1 MAQAANSEFIRVEQ
15 LIKSFGN
22 NAVVKGVS
30 FAFNKGEFVSLLGPS
45 GCGKTTILR
54 MIAGFENPTS
64 GSILVEGQ
72 DITHLKPNQRQLG
85 MVFQAYALFPNLN
98 VGDNIAFGLKIAGMP
113 AAERRARVE
122 EMLKLIGLPGFEKR
136 YPYEMSGGQ
145 QQRVALARAIAPRP
159 RMLLLDE
166 PLSALD
172 AKIRVSLREEI
183 RAIQLEL
190 GITTIFVTHDQEEAL
205 SISDR
210 VVVMNGGNIDQL
222 GAPHEIYNKPATRF
236 VATFVGHLNTIE
248 ATVANAAS
256 RQVDIDGQLI
266 TLPTLPAGASDKAPI
281 SLTLRPEV
289 LSVGERTG
297 SDITLTG
304 TVSDVTFLGSVIRLR
319 IALGRNTISLDTFND
334 QRSAPP
340 ARGDA
345 ITVSLASKDLLILE
359 T

>member
-1 MAQAANSEFIRVEQ
+1 MAAFLDVQN
-15 LIKSFGN
+15 LTKTFGTTT
-22 NAVVKGVS
+22 VVKDVS
-30 FAFNKGEFVSLLGPS
+30 FAFDKGEFISLLGPS

-64 GSILVEGQ
+64 GSILVDGQ
-72 DITHLKPNQRQLG
+72 NITSLKPNQRQLG

-98 VGDNIAFGLKIAGMP
+98 VGDNIGFGLKIAGMGTE
-113 AAERRARVE
+113 ERRARVD
-122 EMLKLIGLPGFEKR
+122 EMLKLIGLPGYEKR

-183 RAIQLEL
+183 RAIQLDL
-190 GITTIFVTHDQEEAL
+190 GITTVFVTHDQEEAL

-210 VVVMNGGNIDQL
+210 IVVMHAGNIEQL

-248 ATVANAAS
+248 ATIVDPATG
-256 RQVDIDGQLI
+256 RVDIDGQ
-266 TLPTLPAGASDKAPI
+266 TVTVPTLPPTAAPGAPI

-289 LSVGERTG
+289 LSVGAREG

-304 TVSDVTFLGSVIRLR
+304 TIADVTFLGSVIRLR
-319 IALGRNTISLDTFND
+319 VALGRNILSLDTFND
-334 QRSAPP
+334 QRTAPP
-340 ARGDA
+340 SRGEPV
-345 ITVSLASKDLLILE
+345 TVSLAAKDLLVL
-359 T
+359 

>member
-1 MAQAANSEFIRVEQ
+1 MAQHPSEFLKVDS
-15 LIKSFGN
+15 LVKSFGSN
-22 NAVVKGVS
+22 TVVKGVS
-30 FAFNKGEFVSLLGPS
+30 FAFAKGEFISLLGPS

-54 MIAGFENPTS
+54 MIAGFEQPTS
-64 GSILVEGQ
+64 GTILVDGQ
-72 DITHLKPNQRQLG
+72 DITTLKPNERQLG

-98 VGDNIAFGLKIAGMP
+98 VGDNIGFGLKIAGMP
-113 AAERRARVE
+113 AEQRRARVE

-136 YPYEMSGGQ
+136 FPYEMSGGQ

-190 GITTIFVTHDQEEAL
+190 GITTVFVTHDQEEAL

-210 VVVMNGGNIDQL
+210 IVVMNAGNIDQL

-248 ATVANAAS
+248 ATVVDAAA
-256 RQVDIDGQLI
+256 RTVDIDGQ
-266 TLPTLPAGASDKAPI
+266 TVTVAAVPPTAASNAPI

-289 LSVGERTG
+289 LSVGPRDG
-297 SDITLTG
+297 NDITLTG
-304 TVSDVTFLGSVIRLR
+304 SIADVTFLGSVIRLR
-319 IALGRNTISLDTFND
+319 VTLGRNIISLDTFND
-334 QRSAPP
+334 QRTAPP
-340 ARGDA
+340 ARGEP
-345 ITVSLASKDLLILE
+345 ITISLASKDLLVL
-359 T
+359 

>member
-1 MAQAANSEFIRVEQ
+1 MAAFLEVNNLV
-15 LIKSFGN
+15 KSFGSN
-22 NAVVKGVS
+22 TVVKGVS
-30 FAFNKGEFVSLLGPS
+30 FGFEKGEFISLLGPS

-54 MIAGFENPTS
+54 MIAGFEQPTS
-64 GSILVEGQ
+64 GTIKVDGQ
-72 DITHLKPNQRQLG
+72 DITTLKPNERQLG

-98 VGDNIAFGLKIAGMP
+98 VGDNIGFGLKIAGMP
-113 AAERRARVE
+113 ADQRRARVE

-136 YPYEMSGGQ
+136 FPYEMSGGQ

-190 GITTIFVTHDQEEAL
+190 GITTVFVTHDQEEAL

-210 VVVMNGGNIDQL
+210 IVVMNAGNIDQL

-248 ATVANAAS
+248 ASVVDPAAKTIS
-256 RQVDIDGQLI
+256 IDGQLA
-266 TLPTLPAGASDKAPI
+266 TLPNLPTNAVADDAI

-289 LSVGERTG
+289 LALNERQG
-297 SDITLTG
+297 NDITLTG
-304 TVSDVTFLGSVIRLR
+304 TIADVTFLGSVIRLR
-319 IALGRNTISLDTFND
+319 VSLGSNIISLDTFND
-334 QRSAPP
+334 QRTAPP
-340 ARGDA
+340 SRGEPVT
-345 ITVSLASKDLLILE
+345 ISLASKDLLVLGN
-359 T
+359 

>member
-1 MAQAANSEFIRVEQ
+1 MASDFLKVSGLTKTYGANTVVKSVDFSFAQGEFI
-15 LIKSFGN
+15 
-22 NAVVKGVS
+22 
-30 FAFNKGEFVSLLGPS
+30 SLLGPS

-54 MIAGFENPTS
+54 MIAGFETPTS
-64 GSILVEGQ
+64 GSITIDGQ
-72 DITHLKPNQRQLG
+72 DITTLKPNQRQLG

-98 VGDNIAFGLKIAGMP
+98 VGDNIGFGLKIAGVP
-113 AAERRARVE
+113 REERRARVD

-183 RAIQLEL
+183 RAIQLDL
-190 GITTIFVTHDQEEAL
+190 GITTVFVTHDQEEAL

-210 VVVMNGGNIDQL
+210 IVLMNAGQIEQL

-236 VATFVGHLNTIE
+236 VATFVGHLNNLDVVVTDP
-248 ATVANAAS
+248 ASKTVT
-256 RQVDIDGQLI
+256 IDGQPL
-266 TLPTLPAGASDKAPI
+266 TVPDLPSDVALNAN
-281 SLTLRPEV
+281 SVLTVRPEV
-289 LSVGERTG
+289 LTIGAREGNDV
-297 SDITLTG
+297 TLTG
-304 TVSDVTFLGSVIRLR
+304 TVSDVTFLGSVIRIR
-319 IALGRNTISLDTFND
+319 VALGSNIVSLDTFND

-340 ARGDA
+340 KRGEA
-345 ITVSLASKDLLILE
+345 ITISLASKDLLVLAN
-359 T
+359 

>member
-1 MAQAANSEFIRVEQ
+1 MAAFLNVQN
-15 LIKSFGN
+15 LTKTFGTTT
-22 NAVVKGVS
+22 VVKDVS
-30 FAFNKGEFVSLLGPS
+30 FAFDKGEFISLLGPS

-64 GSILVEGQ
+64 GSIKVDGQ
-72 DITHLKPNQRQLG
+72 DITSFKPNQRQLG

-98 VGDNIAFGLKIAGMP
+98 VGDNIGFGLKIAGMG
-113 AAERRARVE
+113 AEERRARVE
-122 EMLKLIGLPGFEKR
+122 EMLKLIGLPGYEKR

-183 RAIQLEL
+183 RAIQLDL
-190 GITTIFVTHDQEEAL
+190 GITTVFVTHDQEEAL

-210 VVVMNGGNIDQL
+210 IVVMHAGNIEQL

-248 ATVANAAS
+248 ATIVDPATG
-256 RQVDIDGQLI
+256 RVDIDGQI
-266 TLPTLPAGASDKAPI
+266 ANVPTLPPTAAPGAPI

-289 LSVGERTG
+289 LSVGAREG
-297 SDITLTG
+297 NDITLSG
-304 TVSDVTFLGSVIRLR
+304 TIADVTFLGSVIRLR
-319 IALGRNTISLDTFND
+319 VALGRNILSLDTFND
-334 QRSAPP
+334 QRTAPP
-340 ARGDA
+340 SRGEPV
-345 ITVSLASKDLLILE
+345 TVSLAGKDLLVL
-359 T
+359 

>member
-1 MAQAANSEFIRVEQ
+1 MAAFLDVNN
-15 LIKSFGN
+15 LTKSFGTN
-22 NAVVKGVS
+22 TVVKGVS
-30 FAFNKGEFVSLLGPS
+30 FAFDKGEFISLLGPS

-64 GSILVEGQ
+64 GSIKVDGQ
-72 DITHLKPNQRQLG
+72 DITGLKPNQRQLG

-98 VGDNIAFGLKIAGMP
+98 VGDNIGFGLKIAGMG
-113 AAERRARVE
+113 AEQRRARVD

-183 RAIQLEL
+183 RAIQLDL
-190 GITTIFVTHDQEEAL
+190 GITTVFVTHDQEEAL

-210 VVVMNGGNIDQL
+210 IVVMNAGHIEQL

-236 VATFVGHLNTIE
+236 VATFVGQLNTIE
-248 ATVANAAS
+248 ALVLDAAARTVA
-256 RQVDIDGQLI
+256 IDGQPV
-266 TLPTLPAGASDKAPI
+266 TLSSLPATATDNDPI

-289 LSVGERTG
+289 LAVGAREG
-297 SDITLTG
+297 NDMTLTG
-304 TVSDVTFLGSVIRLR
+304 TIADVTFLGSVIRLR
-319 IALGRNTISLDTFND
+319 VALGKNIISLDTFND
-334 QRSAPP
+334 QRTAPP
-340 ARGDA
+340 ARGEA
-345 ITVSLASKDLLILE
+345 ITVSLASKDLLVL
-359 T
+359 

>member
-1 MAQAANSEFIRVEQ
+1 MADEFLRVEN
-15 LIKSFGN
+15 LTKSFGSN
-22 NAVVKGVS
+22 TVVKGVS
-30 FAFNKGEFVSLLGPS
+30 FAFAKGEFISLLGPS

-64 GSILVEGQ
+64 GSIVVEGQ

-98 VGDNIAFGLKIAGMP
+98 VGDNIGFGLKIAGMGRE
-113 AAERRARVE
+113 ERRARIG

-183 RAIQLEL
+183 RAIQLDL

-210 VVVMNGGNIDQL
+210 IVVMNAGNIDQL

-236 VATFVGHLNTIE
+236 VATFVGTLNTIE
-248 ATVANAAS
+248 ATVTDPAAHL
-256 RQVDIDGQLI
+256 VTIDGQSVAVPE
-266 TLPTLPAGASDKAPI
+266 LPHDAVLNASI

-289 LSVGERTG
+289 LSIGERPG
-297 SDITLTG
+297 NDIVLKG
-304 TVSDVTFLGSVIRLR
+304 TIADVTFLGSVIRLR
-319 IALGRNTISLDTFND
+319 VTLGRNILSLDTFND
-334 QRSAPP
+334 QRTAPP
-340 ARGDA
+340 TRGEPVT
-345 ITVSLASKDLLILE
+345 ISLSGKDLLILGK
-359 T
+359 

>member
-1 MAQAANSEFIRVEQ
+1 MAFLDVQN
-15 LIKSFGN
+15 LTKTFGN
-22 NAVVKGVS
+22 TTVVKSVS
-30 FAFNKGEFVSLLGPS
+30 FAFDKGEFISLLGPS

-54 MIAGFENPTS
+54 MIAGFERPTS
-64 GSILVEGQ
+64 GSIEVDGQ

-98 VGDNIAFGLKIAGMP
+98 VGDNIGFGLKISGMP
-113 AAERRARVE
+113 AEQRRARVD

-183 RAIQLEL
+183 RAIQLDL
-190 GITTIFVTHDQEEAL
+190 GITTVFVTHDQEEAL

-210 VVVMNGGNIDQL
+210 IVVMNAGSIEQL
-222 GAPHEIYNKPATRF
+222 GAPHEIYNKPASRF

-248 ATVANAAS
+248 ATV
-256 RQVDIDGQLI
+256 VDPTAKTVAIDGQVVSVSNLAA
-266 TLPTLPAGASDKAPI
+266 TASANSPI

-289 LSVGERTG
+289 LAIGPREG
-297 SDITLTG
+297 NDITLNG
-304 TVSDVTFLGSVIRLR
+304 TIADVTFLGSVIRLR
-319 IALGRNTISLDTFND
+319 VSLGKNIVSLDTFND
-334 QRSAPP
+334 QRTAPP
-340 ARGDA
+340 ARGEPV
-345 ITVSLASKDLLILE
+345 TVTLASKDLLVL
-359 T
+359 